1 MIVSSTLSPT
11 AAQTTPQSAAQTSTL
26 AASGNANNGS
36 SFVAALVS
44 ASAAQPA
51 SGTDA
56 ASNAHRSFRS
66 GRLSVDMHADGQR
79 INGVSYFDEA
89 GQKLTT
95 SGFWPQ
101 DILRNCEKFNIPLS
115 DMQGLGPQL
124 DSAGVRYK
132 PYEQYAGTGSNHG
145 IDLDDLATGGMGTAY
160 DWTQDALVHLKGPSA
175 RAQLQADQ
183 ALAQRLGL
191 RPVMGS
197 AIGTSPASSPSV
209 TGQVAPAAATSAA
222 PTPSTPSVPSAA
234 DPTRTVASTATVAP
248 VAASSPAAQAMSAL
262 DELLR
267 LITQVKTSL
276 QHTAT
281 APSDTPASAAP
292 VASSVRT
299 APPAN
304 TPADSPAQANG
315 PALAA
320 PVTAAQ
326 DPTTAQRLGQMKSLL
341 EQLLAQR

>member
-1 MIVSSTLSPT
+1 MIVSSNLSST
-11 AAQTTPQSAAQTSTL
+11 AAQTTTQTTALTGSAST
-26 AASGNANNGS
+26 GS
-36 SFVAALVS
+36 SFVAALDSV
-44 ASAAQPA
+44 SAAQSA

-56 ASNAHRSFRS
+56 TSNSYRSFRS
-66 GRLSVDMHADGQR
+66 GRLSIDMHADGKR

-101 DILRNCEKFNIPLS
+101 DILRQCERFNIPLS
-115 DMQGLGPQL
+115 DLQSLGPQL
-124 DSAGVRYK
+124 DGAGVRYK

-145 IDLDDLATGGMGTAY
+145 IDLDDLASGGMGTAY
-160 DWTQDALVHLKGPSA
+160 DWTQDALVQLKGPSA

-197 AIGTSPASSPSV
+197 AGGTSTPSV

-222 PTPSTPSVPSAA
+222 PIPSAPSAGDPASA
-234 DPTRTVASTATVAP
+234 DVRTATVAP
-248 VAASSPAAQAMSAL
+248 AAASSPAAQAMSAL

-276 QHTAT
+276 QCTAT
-281 APSDTPASAAP
+281 VQATPPAATASPSSPSLPASA
-292 VASSVRT
+292 T
-299 APPAN
+299 
-304 TPADSPAQANG
+304 T
-315 PALAA
+315 AA
-320 PVTAAQ
+320 PVQ
-326 DPTTAQRLGQMKSLL
+326 DSGTTQRLSQMKSLL